1 MERSSG
7 LICFHLQS
15 DTPSLVG
22 PATPPV
28 GCSGLLL
35 LHANRPTVSWGTS
48 RGLRPCRFHA
58 VCLSPW
64 NHPHKNAVLSLGHG
78 PGCQV
83 QPGEGSQRLGEEE
96 SQESLILQ
104 LAPLCWAVVLR
115 PRKPS
120 ILLSTP
126 PKKWEHQCSPL
137 HLGTVSGTRK
147 AFHGV
152 KEASEARW
160 LQNIWNLTRLDDNAF
175 SLLSPCEDS
184 LRFSFFFLNAHK

>member
-7 LICFHLQS
+7 LICFHLHS

-22 PATPPV
+22 PAAPPV

-35 LHANRPTVSWGTS
+35 LHANRPTVSWSTS
-48 RGLRPCRFHA
+48 RGLRPRRFHA
-58 VCLSPW
+58 VWLSPW

-83 QPGEGSQRLGEEE
+83 QPGKCPQRLGEEE

-115 PRKPS
+115 PGKPS
-120 ILLSTP
+120 ILLSPTP
-126 PKKWEHQCSPL
+126 KRKVATSVFTSPSRYCVRDKEGFPL
-137 HLGTVSGTRK
+137 GKGRIWSKLALKHLKSYQVG
-147 AFHGV
+147 
-152 KEASEARW
+152 W
-160 LQNIWNLTRLDDNAF
+160 
-175 SLLSPCEDS
+175 
-184 LRFSFFFLNAHK
+184 